1 MRIIAAFRKEHG
13 ISYVSHLD
21 VQRTLQRA
29 FRRAELPLSYSKGF
43 NPHPKLSFATALA
56 TGYTSDGEWFEVVLE
71 EPIATEEFM
80 ERVNAALPNGMK
92 IVTAKQADATIDTL
106 SKGIVAAEYEVS
118 VRFAEPVAEASV
130 HQAVRELLQA
140 KEIIVEKRTKGGTMP
155 RDIRSDILEVNV
167 LGVTEDTMQLSVLG
181 RLTVHGGLRV
191 ETLVCAL
198 SDRLN
203 VQATASVH
211 RTALYFEG
219 SELLPSLSN
228 RKGLV

>member
-1 MRIIAAFRKEHG
+1 MRIIAAFRKDHG

-29 FRRAELPLSYSKGF
+29 FRRADLPLAYSKGF

-56 TGYTSDGEWFEVVLE
+56 TGYTSDGEWFEVVLA
-71 EPIATEEFM
+71 EPISTAEFT
-80 ERVNAALPNGMK
+80 ERVNAVLPNGMQ
-92 IVTAKQADATIDTL
+92 IVTAKQADDTIDTL
-106 SKGIVAAEYEVS
+106 SKGIAAAEYEVT
-118 VRFAEPVAEASV
+118 VHFAEPVAETSV
-130 HQAVRELLQA
+130 RQAVEELLQA
-140 KEIIVEKRTKGGTMP
+140 KEIIVEKRTKGGTKP
-155 RDIRSDILEVNV
+155 SDIRSDILEVNV
-167 LGVTEDTMQLSVLG
+167 LRTTEDAVRLSVLG

-203 VQATASVH
+203 VQGTASVH

-219 SELLPSLSN
+219 SELLPSLPN